1 MCKYMCVLSVAMV
14 INNVK
19 QYVIEEVI
27 LGVVCPLWVVHV
39 VIIYNG
45 KGRLE
50 RATCSFNEAAS
61 ALCLDYVQLEQ

>member
-1 MCKYMCVLSVAMV
+1 MLHFKCCY
-14 INNVK
+14 NDVK

-27 LGVVCPLWVVHV
+27 LGVVCPLLVVHV

-50 RATCSFNEAAS
+50 RAK
-61 ALCLDYVQLEQ
+61 L